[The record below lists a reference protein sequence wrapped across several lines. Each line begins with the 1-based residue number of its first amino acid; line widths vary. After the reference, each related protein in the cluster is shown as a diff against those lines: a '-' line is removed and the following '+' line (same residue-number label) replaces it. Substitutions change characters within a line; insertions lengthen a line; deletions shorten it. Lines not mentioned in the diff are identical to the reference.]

1 MAQVAVLGET
11 ADLLKLFVDP
21 ENLGTGLGKCMF
33 DWAVAESRRLGA
45 RRMSIEADPG
55 AVPFYEKRGARVVG
69 SATSGSIAGRRI
81 PLLSIDLDRAQG
93 RGRRSRLAVIFE

>member
-1 MAQVAVLGET
+1 MPIPPARAKPRSAAQR
-11 ADLLKLFVDP
+11 
-21 ENLGTGLGKCMF
+21 N
-33 DWAVAESRRLGA
+33 
-45 RRMSIEADPG
+45 PG
-55 AVPFYEKRGARVVG
+55 AVAFYEKRGARVVG